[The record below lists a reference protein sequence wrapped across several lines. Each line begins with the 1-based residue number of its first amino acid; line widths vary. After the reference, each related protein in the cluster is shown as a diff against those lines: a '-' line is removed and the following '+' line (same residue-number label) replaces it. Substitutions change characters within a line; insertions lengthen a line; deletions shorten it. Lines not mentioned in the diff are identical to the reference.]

1 MNLQKLNDLDHS
13 LSKKISF
20 AEQPGPVRSFAV
32 SLGHTGDSW
41 FWGVALLLTWFF
53 ASRVYA
59 SWAWICLL
67 AIFATAALVLIIKF
81 TIRRQRPAGELG
93 KIYRKTD
100 PHSFPSGH
108 ATRAMLLGVLSLG
121 LAPTWLGVLLIIW
134 GPLVGIARI
143 AMGVHYVSDVLA
155 GWFLGTV
162 IGLLVL
168 QFAEAIPVF
177 LL

>member
-1 MNLQKLNDLDHS
+1 MNLEKLSQLDNT

-20 AEQPGPVRSFAV
+20 AEQPGLVRDIAV
-32 SLGHTGDSW
+32 FLGHTGDSW
-41 FWGVALLLTWFF
+41 FWAAALLLVWLI
-53 ASRVYA
+53 ASPEYA
-59 SWAWICLL
+59 AWAWITLL
-67 AIFATAALVLIIKF
+67 AVVLTAALVLAIKF
-81 TIRRQRPAGELG
+81 TIRRQRPEGDLG
-93 KIYRKTD
+93 QIYRKTD

-108 ATRAMLLGVLSLG
+108 ATRAILLGVLALG
-121 LAPTWLGVLLIIW
+121 LAPPWLGIVLIIW

-155 GWFLGTV
+155 GWVFGTL

-168 QFAEAIPVF
+168 QFAEFIPVF

>member
-1 MNLQKLNDLDHS
+1 MNLQKINDLDHD

-20 AEQPGPVRSFAV
+20 AEQPGLVRSIAV
-32 SLGHTGDSW
+32 FLGHTGDSW
-41 FWGVALLLTWFF
+41 FWAVALLLVWAF
-53 ASRVYA
+53 APEAYA
-59 SWAWICLL
+59 SWAWVTLL
-67 AIFATAALVLIIKF
+67 AVVVTAALVLGIKF

-93 KIYRKTD
+93 QIYRKTD

-108 ATRAMLLGVLSLG
+108 ATRAILLGVIALG
-121 LAPTWLGVLLIIW
+121 LAPAWLGILLIIW

-143 AMGVHYVSDVLA
+143 AMGVHYLSDVLA
-155 GWFLGTV
+155 GWVLGAI

-168 QFAEAIPVF
+168 QFSDLIPVF

>member
-1 MNLQKLNDLDHS
+1 MTLEKINALDNT

-20 AEQPGPVRSFAV
+20 AEQPGPMRSIAIF
-32 SLGHTGDSW
+32 LGHTGDSW
-41 FWGVALLLTWFF
+41 FWAVGLLLIWLF
-53 ASRVYA
+53 ASPVYA
-59 SWAWICLL
+59 RWAWITLL
-67 AIFATAALVLIIKF
+67 AVVFTAALVLGIKF
-81 TIRRQRPAGELG
+81 TIRRQRPEGDLG
-93 KIYRKTD
+93 QIYRKTD

-108 ATRAMLLGVLSLG
+108 ATRAILLGVLAIG
-121 LAPTWLGVLLIIW
+121 LAPPWLGLLLIIW

-155 GWFLGTV
+155 GWILGVV

-168 QFAEAIPVF
+168 QFAEYIPIF